1 MIDGRAVSDPPA
13 GGSTQMDAICL
24 QGMRILVADD
34 YADGRE
40 MLAFFLERQGYVTAV
55 AEDGPTALT
64 VAAEFLP
71 DVAILDIGMP
81 GLSGYAVAETLRAQR
96 GASLTLVALTGLA
109 DPRHASRAAEAGFD
123 KQFTKPIDI
132 SLLSAYLLELKP
144 S

>member
-1 MIDGRAVSDPPA
+1 
-13 GGSTQMDAICL
+13 
-24 QGMRILVADD
+24 MRILVADD

-40 MLAFFLERQGYVTAV
+40 MLAFFLERQGHVTAV
-55 AEDGPTALT
+55 AEDGPTALA
-64 VAAEFLP
+64 VAAEFQP

-96 GASLTLVALTGLA
+96 GPSLTLVALTGLA
-109 DPRHASRAAEAGFD
+109 DPRHQSRASEAGFD

-132 SLLSAYLLELKP
+132 SLLSAYLSELKP